1 MTQPPLTLSAW
12 LRYDLIERTLARFS
26 AIESVLEIGAGEGAL
41 GARLA
46 ARYDYTG
53 VEPDPLAC
61 AKARERIEPSGGR
74 VVCGDL
80 EQLGP
85 AAFDLVC
92 AFEVLEHIDDDA
104 AALGAW
110 WERVRPGGRIMLT
123 VPPFQDRFGA
133 ADRRVGHI
141 RRYEPDRLVEALR
154 SAQFVE
160 VEAMLFGFPF
170 GRGLEVARNL
180 LARAAPSE
188 GSAGERSETS
198 GRWMQPADRLAP
210 LTYAVAL
217 PARLCQRP
225 FIGSRRGSGL
235 FAVARR
241 PPQAAG
247 SSAAS

>member
-12 LRYDLIERTLARFS
+12 LRYDLIERTLARFP

-53 VEPDPLAC
+53 VEPDPIAC

-80 EQLGP
+80 EELGP
-85 AAFDLVC
+85 ATFDLAC
-92 AFEVLEHIDDDA
+92 AFEVLEHIADDA
-104 AALGAW
+104 AALRAW
-110 WERVRPGGRIMLT
+110 LERLRPGGRLMVT
-123 VPPFQDRFGA
+123 VPPFQRRFGA
-133 ADRRVGHI
+133 ADRRVGHV
-141 RRYEPDRLVEALR
+141 RRYEPEDLVETLRAAGFVDAEAL
-154 SAQFVE
+154 
-160 VEAMLFGFPF
+160 LFGFPF

-188 GSAGERSETS
+188 GSAEERSAGS
-198 GRWMQPADRLAP
+198 GRWLQPPDRLGA

-217 PARLCQRP
+217 PARLSQRP
-225 FIGSRRGSGL
+225 FIGSRWGSGL
-235 FAVARR
+235 FALARR
-241 PPQAAG
+241 PPQPEDRA
-247 SSAAS
+247 AAS

>member
-53 VEPDPLAC
+53 VESDPLAC

-92 AFEVLEHIDDDA
+92 AFEVL
-104 AALGAW
+104 GAHRRRGRRTRGLV
-110 WERVRPGGRIMLT
+110 ERLRPGAGLALT
-123 VPPFQDRFGA
+123 VPPFQ
-133 ADRRVGHI
+133 
-141 RRYEPDRLVEALR
+141 
-154 SAQFVE
+154 
-160 VEAMLFGFPF
+160 
-170 GRGLEVARNL
+170 
-180 LARAAPSE
+180 
-188 GSAGERSETS
+188 
-198 GRWMQPADRLAP
+198 
-210 LTYAVAL
+210 
-217 PARLCQRP
+217 
-225 FIGSRRGSGL
+225 
-235 FAVARR
+235 
-241 PPQAAG
+241 
-247 SSAAS
+247 